1 MNGKNYVKD
10 HGMILII
17 WALQA
22 GIVESILWMFH
33 VKLPVQIFVFH
44 LFLSA
49 DSSIL

>member
-33 VKLPVQIFVFH
+33 VKLPVQIFVFVVQGI
-44 LFLSA
+44 A
-49 DSSIL
+49 VVGIL